1 MPFTVVA
8 VSVLF
13 HVRDMDDSQ
22 TLYNNY
28 IKFKECLAIRS
39 FPSYTESDLIEIYD
53 VAGDNFDYY
62 VQTEVLML
70 AARIFPESEEF
81 MQRRGFL
88 YNKMFPSVLHDF
100 LNDNSNY
107 EGFCWDILKLRDCS
121 MAESELELFLDKM
134 VERYDDLS
142 DEDIIRLSELVREIH
157 CESWMIRN
165 YKALLEKAEYADTVL
180 YETASLAH
188 DNGDDEVA
196 LKLLDELTSIDAFR
210 SENWILMAEC
220 YQSLE
225 NPEEGLKALEYARAI
240 SPDNIEIDFI
250 ESVLLIDMQKDMER
264 AIELLLN
271 YLKVYPSSSA
281 AIHNVSLAYQL
292 LDRTD
297 EAAAFLRMK
306 FSENPSDSLIV
317 QDLITMAPED
327 IREILDAHRSASG
340 DITSVDQFVN
350 DTVQSLYL
358 AGHYESVAG
367 IVEQLSGSLPDMA
380 VANYY
385 LWSLAFLNDYAKL
398 CYCYDVAEK
407 KHASFFIDDPESMLL
422 FCFALINTG
431 RFDDATKAANKT
443 IRRFDYEIRNNLNY
457 RINIYGC
464 ENALND
470 IIRLAELRDM
480 DAVERFDPLKIKRK
494 D

>member
-1 MPFTVVA
+1 
-8 VSVLF
+8 
-13 HVRDMDDSQ
+13 MDDSEA
-22 TLYNNY
+22 LYNNY
-28 IKFKECLAIRS
+28 IKFKECLALRS

-53 VAGDNFDYY
+53 IAGDNFDYY

-81 MQRRGFL
+81 IQRRGFL

-100 LNDNSNY
+100 LNDNSHY

-121 MAESELELFLDKM
+121 MKESEMEAVLDKM
-134 VERYDDLS
+134 LERYDDLS
-142 DEDIIRLSELVREIH
+142 DEDIIRLAELAREIH
-157 CESWMIRN
+157 CETWMINN
-165 YKALLEKAEYADTVL
+165 YILLLEKAEYADTVL

-188 DNGDDEVA
+188 DNGDDEIA

-240 SPDNIEIDFI
+240 SPDNIEVDFI
-250 ESVLLIDMQKDMER
+250 ESVLLIDMQKDMEH
-264 AIELLLN
+264 AVELLLK

-292 LDRTD
+292 LDRSE
-297 EAAAFLRMK
+297 EAREFLRMK
-306 FSENPSDSLIV
+306 FNENPSDSLIV
-317 QDLITMAPED
+317 QDLITMIPED
-327 IREILDAHRSASG
+327 ICEILDVHRKANG
-340 DITSVDQFVN
+340 DTTSVDQFVN
-350 DTVQSLYL
+350 DTIQSLYL
-358 AGHYESVAG
+358 AGHYESVANL
-367 IVEQLSGSLPDMA
+367 VEQLSDPLPDMA

-385 LWSLAFLNDYAKL
+385 LWSLALLNDYEKL
-398 CYCYDVAEK
+398 SHCYDVAEK
-407 KHASFFIDDPESMLL
+407 KHAVFFLDDPESMLL

-431 RFDDATKAANKT
+431 RFDDAAKAANKT
-443 IRRFDYEIRNNLNY
+443 IRHFNYEVRNNLNY

-470 IIRLAELRDM
+470 IIRLSELRDM
-480 DAVERFDPLKIKRK
+480 DAVERFDPLKIKHK